1 MKLNPEQKI
10 DVEEVLRDLDQY
22 RPKRKGWS
30 WRQKIE
36 NQQIGPFEYRNS
48 SGNLKRSVPLAGA
61 HFFENIDPQCDMVI
75 TTEVASGRFEDDLRR
90 MR

>member
-10 DVEEVLRDLDQY
+10 DVEEVLKDLDQY

-36 NQQIGPFEYRNS
+36 NQKIGPFVYRNS
-48 SGNLKRSVPLAGA
+48 SESL
-61 HFFENIDPQCDMVI
+61 
-75 TTEVASGRFEDDLRR
+75 
-90 MR
+90 